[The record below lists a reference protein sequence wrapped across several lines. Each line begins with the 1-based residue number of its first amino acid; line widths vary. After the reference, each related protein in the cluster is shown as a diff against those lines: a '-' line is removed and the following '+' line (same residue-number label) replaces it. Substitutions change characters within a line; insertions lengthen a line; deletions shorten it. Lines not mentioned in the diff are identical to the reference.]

1 MAGQVQ
7 IARVGEES
15 AGRLSR
21 QVTMLDRLSG
31 YLDRIP
37 DRFFYGAVR
46 VVIAVLA
53 AYIVYVI
60 VRLIILLS
68 SL

>member
-1 MAGQVQ
+1 
-7 IARVGEES
+7 
-15 AGRLSR
+15 
-21 QVTMLDRLSG
+21 MLDKLSG

-46 VVIAVLA
+46 IVIAVLA
-53 AYIVYVI
+53 VYIVYVI